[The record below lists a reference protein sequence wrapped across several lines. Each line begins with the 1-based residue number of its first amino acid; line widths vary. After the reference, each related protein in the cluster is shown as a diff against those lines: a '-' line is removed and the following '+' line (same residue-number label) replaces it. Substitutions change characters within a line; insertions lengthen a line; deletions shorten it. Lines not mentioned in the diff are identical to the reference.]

1 MAGRDRPVRVPSIVR
16 WLPAVA
22 QAALI
27 FILSAQPDLHLAEE
41 PLLDFLL
48 HKLGHLVVYGLL
60 AALVAWAL
68 EAPRGPAPGGRGGGS
83 RWWAVP
89 LLLCIA
95 YGASDELHQ
104 TFVHGR
110 GPSPVDVLIDGL
122 GAALGLAAYAWLA
135 RRRRSRRPV

>member
-1 MAGRDRPVRVPSIVR
+1 VTPRSILR

-27 FILSAQPDLHLAEE
+27 FVLSAQPDLHLAEE
-41 PLLDFLL
+41 PQLDFLL

-68 EAPRGPAPGGRGGGS
+68 EGARPSTGGRSGES
-83 RWWAVP
+83 RWWALP

-95 YGASDELHQ
+95 YGATDELHQ

-110 GPSPVDVLIDGL
+110 GPSPLDVLIDGL
-122 GAALGLAAYAWLA
+122 GAALGLTVFAWLT
-135 RRRRSRRPV
+135 RRRRSRHPV

>member
-1 MAGRDRPVRVPSIVR
+1 MSAPSILR

-22 QAALI
+22 QAVLI
-27 FILSAQPDLHLAEE
+27 FVLSAQPDLHLAEQ

-60 AALVAWAL
+60 AGLVAWAL
-68 EAPRGPAPGGRGGGS
+68 EAPRRQRGPGRPGAS
-83 RWWAVP
+83 RWWSVP

-95 YGASDELHQ
+95 YGATDELHQ
-104 TFVHGR
+104 SFVHGR

-122 GAALGLAAYAWLA
+122 GALLGLAVYSWLV
-135 RRRRSRRPV
+135 RHRGSRQPV

>member
-1 MAGRDRPVRVPSIVR
+1 MTARAIVR

-27 FILSAQPDLHLAEE
+27 FLLSAQPDLQLAEQ

-48 HKLGHLVVYGLL
+48 HKVGHLVVYGLL
-60 AALVAWAL
+60 AGLVAWAL
-68 EAPRGPAPGGRGGGS
+68 EVPRQECAASRRNGTS
-83 RWWAVP
+83 RWWLLP

-95 YGASDELHQ
+95 YGATDELHQ
-104 TFVHGR
+104 SFVHGR

-122 GAALGLAAYAWLA
+122 GALFGLAVYSWLA
-135 RRRRSRRPV
+135 RRRGSRQPV

>member
-1 MAGRDRPVRVPSIVR
+1 MTASSILR

-27 FILSAQPDLHLAEE
+27 FVLSAQPDLHLAEQ

-60 AALVAWAL
+60 AGLVAWAL
-68 EAPRGPAPGGRGGGS
+68 EAPPGERAPGGPGGPVAS
-83 RWWAVP
+83 RWWSVP

-95 YGASDELHQ
+95 YGATDELHQ
-104 TFVHGR
+104 SFVHGR

-122 GAALGLAAYAWLA
+122 GALLGLAVYAWLA
-135 RRRRSRRPV
+135 RRRRSRHPV

>member
-1 MAGRDRPVRVPSIVR
+1 VTGRSVVR

-27 FILSAQPDLHLAEE
+27 FLLSAQPDLHLAET

-48 HKLGHLVVYGLL
+48 HKLGHLAVYGVL
-60 AALVAWAL
+60 AGLVAWAM
-68 EAPRGPAPGGRGGGS
+68 EAPGRQGPRGRPRGAAG
-83 RWWAVP
+83 WWYVP

-104 TFVHGR
+104 AFVHGR

-122 GAALGLAAYAWLA
+122 GALLGLAAYSWLG
-135 RRRRSRRPV
+135 RRRGSGRPV